1 MTKEFREIIVSLRRA
16 LALISQSERRY
27 LWLAGLLM
35 LIAGVLTNLPAV
47 ILGRLVDD
55 AIAIDNFSFS
65 SASPFIVLII
75 GVILVREAITVVR
88 KYLVENIA
96 TQTEKKQ
103 TVALI
108 KHTLLTDISV
118 LQKQQIGS
126 LHGRI
131 FRSIQ
136 GLIRLIKLVFL
147 DFLPFAFAA
156 LAAIGIA
163 LSRKPLLATFMVLV
177 IPAGLFII
185 VKQISSQ
192 KGIRVALLRG
202 KEDIDG
208 KIVETLGG
216 IETVRSLNVSDVEA
230 AKVESV
236 AESLRQK
243 EIKHHLQMALF
254 DAAKYLNEGF
264 FYILVIS
271 LSIFLSSQGII
282 SKGDIL
288 VYSILFLSVVQPLR
302 EIHRVL
308 DEAHESSIKVND
320 LYELLQRPL
329 DQSFLP
335 VVKQTEDRGGDSFEK
350 AIEVKDLSYAYNK
363 ENTGVLD
370 NVSLEIR
377 QGEKIGIAGPSGCG
391 KSTLIKLLLR
401 LAHGYEGQ
409 VKIFGK
415 NLNTVSREEIAQ
427 RIAYVPQKTYI
438 FSGTVRDNIVYGNPD
453 QKITDD
459 RIMQAAKLASVDK
472 EIMNALGG
480 LDGLI
485 TEGGNNLSGGQKQRL
500 AIARLILRNP
510 DILIFDEATSA
521 LDNTNELVVQQN
533 LEKYFEGKTMLI
545 IAHRLST
552 LRETDRIL
560 VFDNGQIVQEG
571 IYSDLATTPGLFRSF
586 LERKTEAL

>member
-391 KSTLIKLLLR
+391 KSTLIKL
-401 LAHGYEGQ
+401 
-409 VKIFGK
+409 
-415 NLNTVSREEIAQ
+415 
-427 RIAYVPQKTYI
+427 
-438 FSGTVRDNIVYGNPD
+438 
-453 QKITDD
+453 
-459 RIMQAAKLASVDK
+459 
-472 EIMNALGG
+472 
-480 LDGLI
+480 
-485 TEGGNNLSGGQKQRL
+485 
-500 AIARLILRNP
+500 
-510 DILIFDEATSA
+510 
-521 LDNTNELVVQQN
+521 
-533 LEKYFEGKTMLI
+533 
-545 IAHRLST
+545 
-552 LRETDRIL
+552 
-560 VFDNGQIVQEG
+560 
-571 IYSDLATTPGLFRSF
+571 
-586 LERKTEAL
+586 